1 MNKQD
6 FKDWK
11 SHPVTLG
18 VFNQL
23 NFRIQEL
30 HEILGESAG
39 RNPGQDREY
48 SGAIKAY
55 KDMINIEYEGEE
67 TQND

>member
-6 FKDWK
+6 FIDWK
-11 SHPVTLG
+11 RHPVTLG

-23 NFRIQEL
+23 HFRIQEL
-30 HEILGESAG
+30 QEMLGESAG
-39 RNPGQDREY
+39 RDPGQDREY

-67 TQND
+67 PPND